1 MQHLN
6 LSIYQYPLTLLF
18 NLFFGELVGRVKE
31 SAYSPFKVI
40 LSFSVEIEMFSPQ
53 NLLDFVGFMQM
64 TC

>member
-6 LSIYQYPLTLLF
+6 LSIYQYPPTLLF
-18 NLFFGELVGRVKE
+18 NLFFGKLVGRVKE